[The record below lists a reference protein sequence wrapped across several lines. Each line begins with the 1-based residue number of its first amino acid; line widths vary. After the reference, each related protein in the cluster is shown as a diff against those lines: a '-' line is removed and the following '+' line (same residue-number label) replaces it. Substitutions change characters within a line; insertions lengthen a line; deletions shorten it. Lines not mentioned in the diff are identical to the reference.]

1 MRPHSAVRKTVLDK
15 RDGAGVWNRR
25 LPTEVAALQLRI
37 TPVTEIH
44 ILTQTEQEVERLVTK
59 HASNAVVIYSS
70 IY

>member
-1 MRPHSAVRKTVLDK
+1 MV
-15 RDGAGVWNRR
+15 AGVWNRR
-25 LPTEVAALQLRI
+25 LPTEVGAFQLRI

-44 ILTQTEQEVERLVTK
+44 ILTQTEQEVKWFFTK